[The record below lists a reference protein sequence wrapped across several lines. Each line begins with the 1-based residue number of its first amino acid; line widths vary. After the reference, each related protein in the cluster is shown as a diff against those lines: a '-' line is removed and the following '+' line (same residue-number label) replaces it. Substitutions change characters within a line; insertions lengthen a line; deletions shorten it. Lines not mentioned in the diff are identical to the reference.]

1 LQIEAQ
7 RNAVLAASYYGRI
20 PAIIVAEN
28 QLSNLGSPKLAI
40 LPSPQALSSSSWE
53 LLLNYVRGGGKLLVT
68 GSVDRD
74 EYFHRV
80 DRVAA
85 LIPGAQ
91 PEPVTARANAI
102 SIGGRT
108 VEATYAEL
116 PATWLEGLAWKDRS
130 KDGSQEVKQASY
142 GKGKV
147 FWVACPVEAA
157 RNLDAAAEV
166 YRAVFVQLGLEPGF
180 DLRSQ
185 LSPGVLI
192 YPTQLQD
199 AVLYVMVS
207 DSADDADIDLRDR
220 ITGAT
225 LKLHLPSG
233 RAALALIRKSDGAV
247 LAKYGF

>member
-1 LQIEAQ
+1 
-7 RNAVLAASYYGRI
+7 
-20 PAIIVAEN
+20 
-28 QLSNLGSPKLAI
+28 
-40 LPSPQALSSSSWE
+40 
-53 LLLNYVRGGGKLLVT
+53 LLLNYVRGGGNLLVT

-91 PEPVTARANAI
+91 PKPVTARANAV
-102 SIGGRT
+102 SIAGRT

-116 PATWLEGLAWKDRS
+116 SATWLEGLAWKD
-130 KDGSQEVKQASY
+130 GSHEVKQASY

-166 YRAVFVQLGLEPGF
+166 YRAVFAQLGLEPGF

-199 AVLYVMVS
+199 AVLYVIVS

-220 ITGAT
+220 ISGAT
-225 LKLHLPSG
+225 LKLHLPSE
-233 RAALALIRKSDGAV
+233 RAAVALIRKSDGAV
-247 LAKYGF
+247 VAKYGF